1 MGESEIRTYAN
12 QKGFHRH
19 TLERWLSW
27 APVDREALAKLALSL
42 KISENHLREMRD
54 WLEEIALRDGRSIQ
68 DILAERAICDAG
80 TDPRLG
86 RADRLKRVKEQLRR
100 RRYPRLAQTEDQ
112 IRAHISALKI
122 SALKISALKL
132 HPEIHLSVVPG
143 LEGGQLKVE
152 FQSGSVAEL
161 SAVVTKLSKVVSLRP
176 MAAIFEL
183 LSGDTPQP
191 QI

>member
-1 MGESEIRTYAN
+1 M
-12 QKGFHRH
+12 
-19 TLERWLSW
+19 ERWFSW
-27 APVDREALAKLALSL
+27 APSDREALATLVLSL
-42 KISENHLREMRD
+42 KIGENHLREMMD

-112 IRAHISALKI
+112 IRTQ
-122 SALKISALKL
+122 ISALKL

-152 FQSGSVAEL
+152 FQSGSLAEL
-161 SAVVTKLSKVVSLRP
+161 STAVAKLSEVVSLRP
-176 MAAIFEL
+176 TAAIFEL
-183 LSGDTPQP
+183 LSGEIGQA